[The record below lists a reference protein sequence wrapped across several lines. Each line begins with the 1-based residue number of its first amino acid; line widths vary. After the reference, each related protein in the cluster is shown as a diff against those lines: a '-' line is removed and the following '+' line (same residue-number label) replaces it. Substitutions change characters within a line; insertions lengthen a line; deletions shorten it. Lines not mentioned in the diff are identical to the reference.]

1 MKLNKKIPA
10 FLLGAAAA
18 FFGISC
24 LVTGMRF
31 EGISIF
37 KVALVCLVSA
47 GITTAL
53 ADSKWFWAIPGGFL
67 LLVLRFWGKGSLL
80 LSLEAF
86 LYQLSSLYHLGYGTG
101 IIRWSEELP
110 KNETALLVFCLLG
123 ALMALVFCRTFL
135 RGKGIFLPLLATVLP
150 VIPTMALTDT
160 LPSSG
165 YLFGTLTVVVLLWLN
180 NRKNTTLW
188 KLLPI
193 PVAAALLA
201 LFLCLPQKDYVN
213 LQWLDSILMNIES
226 YFTESSQQGG
236 SDISG
241 GILREEGDW
250 VNLTTVGPK
259 NHRRGVVLEVNA
271 NESGY
276 LYLRGKAF
284 DTYYGTWWDCVA
296 TAPQVTAPASH
307 NTRTVRIST
316 RAMMDVLYLPYG
328 AYALGYSGNSAIPK
342 EIKGQ
347 VENEGPWRAYNV
359 RYRLQPAADASWQQP
374 SIDALGEYTQLT
386 AYARQEAE
394 QYLAEHLPELSTMGV
409 WDQANAI
416 VKHVANS
423 AQYSLN
429 TPKMPQGTKD
439 FALWFL
445 EESDSG
451 YCVHFATAAAVL
463 LRAANIPC
471 RYVSGYLVY
480 TEHNKTVEVENQN
493 AHAWVEVFI
502 DSVGWV
508 LLEPTPS
515 GGIEQTAP
523 APTEETAVPTESS
536 TETIP
541 TSTDELTLPTLPE
554 VTSPSTEE
562 TTEATTAPTTE
573 ATTKPTVETTQDTSP
588 PDRLPENRPN
598 KDDVSGIGGVD
609 KPGAKNTAWLLWVFY
624 PLAFIS
630 LVLCQWRIRVGL
642 CKRKRVKGKK
652 SAQALA
658 LWQEIELHC
667 RLLKEEPQQELLHI
681 AQKARFSHHAIT
693 REERDKLENW
703 LELSIVHLRFSS
715 LWKRF
720 LATIVYA
727 LY

>member
-10 FLLGAAAA
+10 FLLGAIAA
-18 FFGISC
+18 FCGISC

-67 LLVLRFWGKGSLL
+67 LLLLRLWRKGSLE
-80 LSLEAF
+80 LSLESF
-86 LYQLSSLYHLGYGTG
+86 LYQISSLYDLGYGTG
-101 IIRWSEELP
+101 IIRWSEKLP
-110 KNETALLVFCLLG
+110 KNETALLFFCLLG
-123 ALMALVFCRTFL
+123 ALVALIFCRSL
-135 RGKGIFLPLLATVLP
+135 LKRKGVLIPLLVTVLP

-160 LPSSG
+160 LPTSG
-165 YLFGTLTVVVLLWLN
+165 YLFGTLTIVVLLLLN
-180 NRKNTTLW
+180 SRKNTTLW

-213 LQWLDSILMNIES
+213 LKWLDSILINIES
-226 YFTESSQQGG
+226 YFTEDPQQGN
-236 SDISG
+236 SG
-241 GILREEGDW
+241 VSTGILREEGDW
-250 VNLTTVGPK
+250 VNLTIVGPK

-271 NESGY
+271 NKSGY

-347 VENEGPWRAYNV
+347 VENEGPWRSYNV
-359 RYRLQPAADASWQQP
+359 RYRLQPTADASWQQP
-374 SIDALGEYTQLT
+374 SIDAPGEYTQLT
-386 AYARQEAE
+386 AYARKEAE

-416 VKHVANS
+416 VDHVAAS

-429 TPKMPQGTKD
+429 TPKMPEGTKD
-439 FALWFL
+439 FAMWFL
-445 EESDSG
+445 TESDSG

-471 RYVSGYLVY
+471 RYASGYLVY
-480 TEHNKTVEVENQN
+480 TENNKTVEVENQN
-493 AHAWVEVFI
+493 AHAWVEMFI

-508 LLEPTPS
+508 TLEPTPS

-523 APTEETAVPTESS
+523 APTEETTVPTESS
-536 TETIP
+536 TDTIP
-541 TSTDELTLPTLPE
+541 SGIDDLTLPTLPD
-554 VTSPSTEE
+554 VTAPSTEE
-562 TTEATTAPTTE
+562 STEATTAPTTE

-598 KDDVSGIGGVD
+598 KDNVSDIGGAN
-609 KPGAKNTAWLLWVFY
+609 KPGAKDISWLKWVFY
-624 PLAFIS
+624 PLIFI
-630 LVLCQWRIRVGL
+630 LFVLCQWRIRIGL
-642 CKRKRVKGKK
+642 RKRKRTRGKK
-652 SAQALA
+652 SAQTLA

-667 RLLKEEPQQELLHI
+667 RILREEPEQELLRI
-681 AQKARFSHHAIT
+681 AQKARFSQHAIT

-703 LELSIVHLRFSS
+703 LELSTIHLRFSS
-715 LWKRF
+715 LWTRL
-720 LATIVYA
+720 LATLIYA